1 MGKFLLFV
9 LMLILAAV
17 FFVVVILA
25 NILGGFMRLI
35 KGLFGGLGGKSAS
48 YDADARQQQANNP
61 SADEKIFKEEDKEY
75 VEFEEVDN

>member
-17 FFVVVILA
+17 IFVVVILA

-35 KGLFGGLGGKSAS
+35 KGLFGGIGAKNAS
-48 YDADARQQQANNP
+48 YNADNQQQASKP